1 MQKFLEFISVYKR
14 ILFFIVGIIAIES
27 ILFCEEYFY
36 SWFSLY
42 ICFMLFV
49 VDINKTLSKKIITSL
64 FCFAFLVSFSWL
76 IYYIYGENHKDI
88 HQLFYLDKDTVL
100 SFLDKDIVLSFLDKD
115 IVLSLLDKYKVLP
128 LLDKDTALSLL
139 LPFVFY
145 FIDYYCMKSKIKEIQ
160 EYEDKRNK
168 EKKQ

>member
-1 MQKFLEFISVYKR
+1 MQKFLEFISVNKR

-27 ILFCEEYFY
+27 ILFCKEYFY

-49 VDINKTLSKKIITSL
+49 VDIKKTLFKKIITSL
-64 FCFAFLVSFSWL
+64 FYFAVLVSFSWL

>member
-100 SFLDKDIVLSFLDKD
+100 SFLDKDIVLS
-115 IVLSLLDKYKVLP
+115 LLDKYKVLP